1 MGFKLNHQ
9 LLKGRAVELHPL
21 TAAHVDGLFAVGQEH
36 KDWQYMP
43 VPAFQVLD
51 DAQRW
56 VDQALA
62 LQDRAEHLVYVLVEP
77 TSRQVMGSTRY
88 LNIRERDSVVE
99 IGYSWL
105 GVDFQRSAV
114 NTEAKYLLLNH
125 AFAMMGARRV
135 ELKTDARNLR
145 SQQAIV
151 RIGATKEGVLRKHM
165 TVQGGFQRD
174 SVMYSVIDSE
184 WPRVRTVLEHKMQRA
199 ASS

>member
-1 MGFKLNHQ
+1 MGFKINHQ

-21 TAAHVDGLFAVGQEH
+21 AAVHVDGLFAIGQH
-36 KDWQYMP
+36 DADWQYMP
-43 VPAFQVLD
+43 IPAFQVLD

-62 LQDRAEHLVYVLVEP
+62 LQERAEHLVYVLVEP
-77 TSRQVMGSTRY
+77 TSRQVMGSSRY
-88 LNIRERDSVVE
+88 LNIRERDSVLE

-114 NTEAKYLLLNH
+114 NTEAKYLLLHN

-135 ELKTDARNLR
+135 ELKTDARNHR
-145 SQQAIV
+145 SQQAIA

-174 SVMYSVIDSE
+174 SVMYSIIDSE
-184 WPRVRTVLEHKMQRA
+184 WPQVRTVLEHKMQRA